1 MTVRIVRTRWA
12 VGILAAALWVGAA
25 VMPAGATELRVFSAG
40 AVRTLITEVAEAF
53 QKETGLRVTITTGTV
68 GELRGRLA
76 AGEPGDVVI
85 MTDTAID
92 QAMAQGVVVAY
103 TRADIART
111 GVGVGVRAGA
121 RRPDISTVAAFR
133 KALLDAR
140 SLVYLDPAGG
150 ATSGIHFAEVLNKLG
165 ITDAVKRKTTL
176 VRTGYAAE
184 VVARGEAELC
194 IHQISEIL
202 PVKGVVLVGPLPREL
217 QKLTT
222 YSGGV
227 LAKSESQE
235 AALAFLDH
243 AARVELKPQ
252 RAAAGLDYWGE

>member
-1 MTVRIVRTRWA
+1 MA
-12 VGILAAALWVGAA
+12 ILALALWAA
-25 VMPAGATELRVFSAG
+25 GCARPALTPAVVDAPTSDAGEQLRVFSAG
-40 AVRTLITEVAEAF
+40 AVRTLISEVAEAF
-53 QKETGLRVTITTGTV
+53 QKETGLRVTMTAGTV

-76 AGEPGDVVI
+76 AGEPADVVI

-92 QAMAQGVVVAY
+92 EAIAQGLVVPY

-111 GVGVGVRAGA
+111 GIGVGVRAGA
-121 RRPDISTVAAFR
+121 RRPDVSTVAAFR

-150 ATSGIHFAEVLNKLG
+150 ATSGIHFAGVLDKLG
-165 ITDAVKRKTTL
+165 IADAVKRKTTL

-194 IHQISEIL
+194 VHQISEIL

-217 QKLTT
+217 QKMTT

-227 LAKSESQE
+227 LARSESQE

-243 AARVELKPQ
+243 AARAELKPR
-252 RAAAGLDYWGE
+252 RAAAGLDYWE

>member
-1 MTVRIVRTRWA
+1 MRRGIDRKKWALAIVAA
-12 VGILAAALWVGAA
+12 VLWVAAAVA
-25 VMPAGATELRVFSAG
+25 PAGADDLRVFSAG
-40 AVRTLITEVAEAF
+40 AVRTFITEVAQGF
-53 QKETGLRVTITTGTV
+53 QKETGVRVIITAGTV
-68 GELRGRLA
+68 GELRGRLS
-76 AGEPGDVVI
+76 AGEPADVVI

-92 QAMAQGVVVAY
+92 QAMAEGLVVAY
-103 TRADIART
+103 SRADIART
-111 GVGVGVRAGA
+111 GIGVGVRAGA
-121 RRPDISTVAAFR
+121 RRPDVSTVAAFR

-150 ATSGIHFAEVLNKLG
+150 ATSGIHFAGVLDQLG
-165 ITDAVKRKTTL
+165 IAQAVKRKTTL
-176 VRTGYAAE
+176 IRTGYAAE

-194 IHQISEIL
+194 VHQISEIL

-217 QKLTT
+217 QKKTT

-227 LAKSESQE
+227 LAQSESQE

-243 AARVELKPQ
+243 AARLELEPR